1 MGYGLSIVTI
11 NQQSIDTPDHRYI
24 IQPCQ
29 AIVQGKTKENIMQ
42 DISPEVAQWKAKQ
55 ARNEKIGDIMFN
67 AVACGM
73 FGCVVYIMIRWAQV
87 L

>member
-11 NQQSIDTPDHRYI
+11 NQQSVDTPDHRYI

-29 AIVQGKTKENIMQ
+29 AIVQGKTKETIMQ
-42 DISPEVAQWKAKQ
+42 DTSPEVTQWKAKQ
-55 ARNEKIGDIMFN
+55 ARNEKIGDIVFN
-67 AVACGM
+67 MVAVAM
-73 FGCVVYIMIRWAQV
+73 FGCVFYIMFGWSQV

>member
-1 MGYGLSIVTI
+1 
-11 NQQSIDTPDHRYI
+11 
-24 IQPCQ
+24 
-29 AIVQGKTKENIMQ
+29 MQ
-42 DISPEVAQWKAKQ
+42 DTSPEVTQWKAKQ
-55 ARNEKIGDIMFN
+55 ARNEKIGDMLFN